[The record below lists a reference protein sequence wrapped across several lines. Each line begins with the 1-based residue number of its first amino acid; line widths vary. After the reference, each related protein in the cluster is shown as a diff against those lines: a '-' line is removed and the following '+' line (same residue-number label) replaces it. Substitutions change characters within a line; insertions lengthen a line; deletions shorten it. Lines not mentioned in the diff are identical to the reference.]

1 MFYFL
6 YINLAFVLPRDLFQQ
21 NEKNDT
27 KINKKGRKSIEK
39 LITFICGDIFSVLLF
54 NHTFKPSFF

>member
-6 YINLAFVLPRDLFQQ
+6 YINLAFVLPRDLLQQ

-27 KINKKGRKSIEK
+27 KINKKGRKNIEK
-39 LITFICGDIFSVLLF
+39 LITFICGDIFSVSLF
-54 NHTFKPSFF
+54 NDTFKPFF